1 MTTHWSLVFESAIL
15 IENRP
20 LLTLY
25 QKLLAIFSYILKEKY
40 ISELRRWIVNLSEI
54 RLNVTDY
61 LHNLHANTCH
71 FAKRYYQVTLFC
83 IIRVTSRNTISVD
96 VPSPPFHLGGGGST
110 TTHGLVTWAGTDC
123 RVQRSLLI
131 LNTSHYR
138 TCRLRKKSTTPFQ
151 SFTIRLLEVSVNS
164 NLFHLYF
171 TSINIYPDESNFTEV
186 TN

>member
-1 MTTHWSLVFESAIL
+1 ML

-40 ISELRRWIVNLSEI
+40 ISELGIVNLSEI
-54 RLNVTDY
+54 RLNVTVY

-96 VPSPPFHLGGGGST
+96 VPSPPFHLGGGGGGST
-110 TTHGLVTWAGTDC
+110 ATHGLV
-123 RVQRSLLI
+123 
-131 LNTSHYR
+131 R
-138 TCRLRKKSTTPFQ
+138 TVECN
-151 SFTIRLLEVSVNS
+151 EVY
-164 NLFHLYF
+164 LF
-171 TSINIYPDESNFTEV
+171 
-186 TN
+186 

>member
-40 ISELRRWIVNLSEI
+40 ISELGRWIVNLSEI

-96 VPSPPFHLGGGGST
+96 VPSPPFHLEGGGKYGY
-110 TTHGLVTWAGTDC
+110 TWAGTDC

-131 LNTSHYR
+131 LNTSRYR

>member
-1 MTTHWSLVFESAIL
+1 ML

-40 ISELRRWIVNLSEI
+40 ISELGIVNLSEI
-54 RLNVTDY
+54 RLNVTVY

-96 VPSPPFHLGGGGST
+96 VPSPPFHLGGGGGEVRL
-110 TTHGLVTWAGTDC
+110 HMGWYGLSSATKFTYFKHITLSYLQVA
-123 RVQRSLLI
+123 
-131 LNTSHYR
+131 
-138 TCRLRKKSTTPFQ
+138 KKIDHTP
-151 SFTIRLLEVSVNS
+151 SV
-164 NLFHLYF
+164 
-171 TSINIYPDESNFTEV
+171 IYHQAT
-186 TN
+186 